1 MGMSKKR
8 LRVGYAIRLEDN
20 SREKIPNALKFI
32 DDIVG

>member
-1 MGMSKKR
+1 MGLSEKR

-20 SREKIPNALKFI
+20 ASEKILKALKFI